1 MSVQGQN
8 PNASRTL
15 VCQLPPAAD
24 IRRIG
29 SGPLRAITGREQ
41 MQQTTHASASL
52 FDHLVA
58 ALLERRY
65 LKLIKSVRLSV
76 EALGFKGSFVA
87 FALF

>member
-1 MSVQGQN
+1 MSAMPSIATKSV
-8 PNASRTL
+8 
-15 VCQLPPAAD
+15 
-24 IRRIG
+24 RRNE
-29 SGPLRAITGREQ
+29 PTRWAITGREQ
-41 MQQTTHASASL
+41 MQQTTRASASL
-52 FDHLVA
+52 FDHLVG

>member
-1 MSVQGQN
+1 MSALS
-8 PNASRTL
+8 PHYPKLRTL
-15 VCQLPPAAD
+15 VRAA
-24 IRRIG
+24 
-29 SGPLRAITGREQ
+29 GRSVPCHNEQ
-41 MQQTTHASASL
+41 MQQTTRASASL
-52 FDHLVA
+52 FDHLVG